1 MGVQTRLGNVDI
13 IHIFRETVN
22 VFNISDVRLFMG
34 SFNYLMAMYSIE
46 LDVLFKTTKLA
57 LSGLS

>member
-1 MGVQTRLGNVDI
+1 LKPLAEQEHVDVQF
-13 IHIFRETVN
+13 H
-22 VFNISDVRLFMG
+22 
-34 SFNYLMAMYSIE
+34 LMAMYSIE